1 MDPGP
6 GPEPFKSP
14 PAWPESGPQGPGVS
28 WVFHRACRRQGPR
41 IGRPRWGTTS
51 ATLLVPKTP
60 SNEPLSGDA
69 PLCAKIGIIVV
80 RSVSTVPNIW
90 GFVVFS
96 GPHQIDPKSQIPLSP
111 RPIKNTPGCLVR
123 NPLEELLA
131 AAVFV
136 PIGRRYVG
144 CYVRLPQS
152 GVTRFCFGAGPLE
165 LRAQNLR

>member
-1 MDPGP
+1 M
-6 GPEPFKSP
+6 
-14 PAWPESGPQGPGVS
+14 
-28 WVFHRACRRQGPR
+28 
-41 IGRPRWGTTS
+41 
-51 ATLLVPKTP
+51 PKTP

-69 PLCAKIGIIVV
+69 LLCAKIGPESFGIIVV

-152 GVTRFCFGAGPLE
+152 GVTRFCVTNSNADRLCDTPETETGTTRTPATGPT
-165 LRAQNLR
+165 N